1 MSIGKLQVWWKLW
14 AFTALWLELTIAAA
28 QPRGESGVDD
38 GADALGAIW
47 IFAAIAIFTAFKKS
61 QQDGFKTLAFFVVL
75 GGVYAVSPLIGG
87 ILVGVLCLIVAF
99 SFFMK

>member
-1 MSIGKLQVWWKLW
+1 M
-14 AFTALWLELTIAAA
+14 AFSALWFELTIASA
-28 QPRGESGVDD
+28 QVPRGESGVSD

-47 IFAAIAIFTAFKKS
+47 IFAAIAIFAAFKKS

-87 ILVGVLCLIVAF
+87 ILVGLLCLTVAF